1 LGLTGWP
8 SIVNSTIFVAL
19 VLRVIAYN
27 LHQDQLL
34 YEETKLISLL
44 AEDSE
49 YAFQLLF
56 DRYRNR
62 IYQTAIRY
70 LKSPVLAQEV
80 VQDVFLKLWFERKNI
95 RTDLSLEAWLFT
107 IAKNNLLNRIKK
119 LANEWKAL
127 KNLGYLGEKSDDTTE
142 NKIQESQYNQL
153 LQQALLT
160 LSDQQRKVFLLS
172 RTEQL
177 TYNEIGEKLGI
188 SPLTVKTHI
197 SRALETIRSFFS
209 LHGIP
214 AR

>member
-1 LGLTGWP
+1 M
-8 SIVNSTIFVAL
+8 
-19 VLRVIAYN
+19 
-27 LHQDQLL
+27 HQDQLL
-34 YEETKLISLL
+34 YEEAKLISLL

-107 IAKNNLLNRIKK
+107 IARNNLLNRIRK

-127 KNLGYLGEKSDDTTE
+127 KNMGYLGEKSLDNTE
-142 NKIQESQYNQL
+142 NKLEESQYNQL

-160 LSDQQRKVFLLS
+160 LSDQQRKIFLLS

-177 TYNEIGEKLGI
+177 TYNQIGEKLGI

-197 SRALETIRSFFS
+197 ARALDAIKSYFS

>member
-1 LGLTGWP
+1 LLKKL
-8 SIVNSTIFVAL
+8 S
-19 VLRVIAYN
+19 AYK

-34 YEETKLISLL
+34 YEEANLISLL

-80 VQDVFLKLWFERKNI
+80 VQDVFLKLWFERKSI

-107 IAKNNLLNRIKK
+107 IARNNLLNRIRK

-127 KNLGYLGEKSDDTTE
+127 KNLAYIGEKSLDNTA
-142 NKIQESQYNQL
+142 NKLQESQYNQL

-160 LSDQQRKVFLLS
+160 LSDQQRKIFLLS

-177 TYNEIGEKLGI
+177 TYNQIGEKLGI

-197 SRALETIRSFFS
+197 ARALEAIKSYFS

-214 AR
+214 AG